1 METFQV
7 YTAGSTKHVSNDE
20 SYQWRKST
28 RDCLEK
34 VNEKYN
40 VNVFI
45 PSESFNYDTLLPK
58 TEKQCMN
65 YFLHKVSKSDLLLV
79 NLDNSN
85 SSVGTGMEVQ
95 KAFDTGIPIIGFG
108 TKNIYPWIKE
118 HCDIVF
124 EDRFDAL
131 VYIKEYYLL

>member
-1 METFQV
+1 
-7 YTAGSTKHVSNDE
+7 
-20 SYQWRKST
+20 
-28 RDCLEK
+28 
-34 VNEKYN
+34 
-40 VNVFI
+40 
-45 PSESFNYDTLLPK
+45 
-58 TEKQCMN
+58 MN

>member
-7 YTAGSTKHVSNDE
+7 YTAGATKHVSNDE
-20 SYQWRKST
+20 SYLWRKST

-34 VNEKYN
+34 VNERYN

-45 PSESFNYDTLLPK
+45 PSEYFNYDTLLPK

>member
-1 METFQV
+1 
-7 YTAGSTKHVSNDE
+7 
-20 SYQWRKST
+20 
-28 RDCLEK
+28 
-34 VNEKYN
+34 
-40 VNVFI
+40 
-45 PSESFNYDTLLPK
+45 
-58 TEKQCMN
+58 
-65 YFLHKVSKSDLLLV
+65 
-79 NLDNSN
+79 
-85 SSVGTGMEVQ
+85 MEVQ